1 MRETLRA
8 RLVAYS
14 VALLATALA
23 LLLRLAFFGYVADK
37 GPFIT
42 FFPAIIVSAYIGGL
56 RPGLLATLLSAV
68 TADYFLIEPQYSAGI
83 YRDRAEAY
91 ALGLFVLT
99 GAALSALGE
108 SRLRSQ
114 RHLAA
119 SERRYAVTLASIGDA
134 VIATDSQARATFLNP
149 AAEALTGW
157 PMAEAAGRPLAEV
170 FRIVNE
176 QTRQP
181 VEDPAARVLRSGT
194 VVGLANHTVLL
205 ARDGRE
211 VPIDDCG
218 APIRDDRGGIQGV
231 VLVFRDV
238 SQRRQAE
245 EGELL
250 RHVNTR
256 LELAVRGSNIGIW
269 DIDMP
274 DGDFR
279 HGRRYYVNVWER
291 LGYERPD
298 FPPDHETGMAPIHP
312 DDRALVEEAVRK
324 YLAGETSKYEVE
336 SRVRHKN
343 GSYRWMLAR
352 AVAVR
357 DAGGKPIRFVGSAI
371 DITDL
376 KRADE
381 TLRQSE
387 AQSRRLL
394 EFHDAVMA
402 NMGEGLYAVDAQGFV
417 TYMNPAAER
426 LFGWTSAELLGQK
439 MHDRTHYRHPDGKP
453 FPIEECAGFHVLHEG
468 KALKDYDDLFI
479 RKDGSYFPVVYSSSP
494 LVSEGTVAGLV
505 VVFRDVTQRKRAEE
519 EIGRLNQE
527 LRSRLDEMQA
537 ILDIVPMGIG
547 FAHDP
552 ECRLITHN
560 PYMTDVFGLSHWR
573 NASLSAPPDERP
585 DSFRVYR
592 DGKEVP
598 PDQLPMQVA
607 CTGVEVRDFEMDV
620 VRTDG
625 ERTRKL
631 LCYVRPLKDAEGQ
644 IRGSVG
650 AFLDVTERKQAE
662 EELRRAKEAA
672 ESANRAKD

>member
-1 MRETLRA
+1 M
-8 RLVAYS
+8 
-14 VALLATALA
+14 
-23 LLLRLAFFGYVADK
+23 
-37 GPFIT
+37 
-42 FFPAIIVSAYIGGL
+42 
-56 RPGLLATLLSAV
+56 
-68 TADYFLIEPQYSAGI
+68 
-83 YRDRAEAY
+83 
-91 ALGLFVLT
+91 
-99 GAALSALGE
+99 
-108 SRLRSQ
+108 
-114 RHLAA
+114 
-119 SERRYAVTLASIGDA
+119 
-134 VIATDSQARATFLNP
+134 N
-149 AAEALTGW
+149 
-157 PMAEAAGRPLAEV
+157 
-170 FRIVNE
+170 
-176 QTRQP
+176 
-181 VEDPAARVLRSGT
+181 
-194 VVGLANHTVLL
+194 
-205 ARDGRE
+205 DG
-211 VPIDDCG
+211 
-218 APIRDDRGGIQGV
+218 
-231 VLVFRDV
+231 
-238 SQRRQAE
+238 
-245 EGELL
+245 
-250 RHVNTR
+250 

-279 HGRRYYVNVWER
+279 HGPRNYVNIWER
-291 LGYERPD
+291 LGYERLD
-298 FPPDHETGMAPIHP
+298 FPPDQETSMALVHP
-312 DDRALVEEAVRK
+312 DDRALVEEAKRHCSAD
-324 YLAGETSKYEVE
+324 YTNKYELDVP
-336 SRVRHKN
+336 SLHKD

-352 AVAVR
+352 GVAVR
-357 DAGGKPIRFVGSAI
+357 DARGKPIRFVGSGI
-371 DITDL
+371 DITDF
-376 KRADE
+376 KRAE
-381 TLRQSE
+381 EALRQSE
-387 AQSRRLL
+387 AESRRLL
-394 EFHDAVMA
+394 EFQEAVMA
-402 NMGEGLYAVDAQGFV
+402 NMGEGLYAVDTQGFV

-439 MHDRTHYRHPDGKP
+439 MHDRTHYRHADGRP

-479 RKDGSYFPVVYSSSP
+479 RKDGTFFPVVYSSSP

-592 DGKEVP
+592 DGRELP

-625 ERTRKL
+625 GGTRKL
-631 LCYVRPLKDAEGQ
+631 LCYVRPLKDAEGR